1 MEDKNTFRTEHL
13 DLNRIKENSNG
24 DFVFLNEIYSELLLE
39 LPKKMMAIQTLIQE
53 NNKEEILKI
62 CHNLVGIF
70 HIFGMETSLK
80 ILREI
85 NLQLSQNSINQSI
98 QKQFEELD
106 YILNKVLL
114 EIEIELSELR

>member
-1 MEDKNTFRTEHL
+1 MENNNTIRTEHL

-39 LPKKMMAIQTLIQE
+39 LPKKMAAIQTLIQE

-62 CHNLVGIF
+62 CHNLAGIF

-85 NLQLSQNSINQSI
+85 NLQLSQNSIDQSI
-98 QKQFEELD
+98 QKQFEELE